1 MGIRTANIGVWNQPR
16 PRSARDFL
24 LVLAKR
30 SAWGILI
37 YSVISAAVWL
47 TGYAPSY
54 SGIGEYLRAA
64 FSIGSIFSISFYFTC
79 AFPWYFLGPLIHTYP
94 SSVRYPITAVTG
106 AVGACLGLTI
116 SMEICSR
123 IPGFEFVPPPR
134 LHSLLGGEAVAG
146 AVLAIIIGA
155 FRKLQEE
162 VRRAE
167 AMAHEKEMRESLLA
181 EAAAKA
187 QAAALQA
194 QINPHFFFN
203 TLNTLSSLIPAD
215 PEAAQEI
222 VGRLADM
229 FRYTLACARAESVTL
244 AQELE
249 FTENYLHLE
258 QARFRERLRV
268 SMPEGEF
275 GDIRLPGLSLQ
286 PLVENAIKHGVSQ
299 RVEGGDVRVAVRR
312 NGTCCSI
319 DVSSPASGP
328 SESGPFFRDGHALE
342 NVRDR
347 LKLFAG
353 DQANV
358 DIGREGPARVRVS
371 LVLPK

>member
-16 PRSARDFL
+16 PRTARDFL

-37 YSVISAAVWL
+37 YSVISAIVWL
-47 TGYAPSY
+47 TGHAPSY
-54 SGIGEYLRAA
+54 SGVGEYLWAA
-64 FSIGSIFSISFYFTC
+64 ISIGSIFSLSFYFTC
-79 AFPWYFLGPLIHTYP
+79 AFPWYFIGPSMHTYP
-94 SSVRYPITAVTG
+94 SSVRYPITAVIG

-116 SMEICSR
+116 SLELCSR
-123 IPGFEFVPPPR
+123 IPGVEVIPPPH
-134 LHSLLGGEAVAG
+134 LQSLLGGEAAAG
-146 AVLAIIIGA
+146 AVIAIVIGA
-155 FRKLQEE
+155 FRKLQED
-162 VRRAE
+162 VRRGE
-167 AMAHEKEMRESLLA
+167 LMAHEKEMRESLLS

-222 VGRLADM
+222 VGRLANM

-249 FTENYLHLE
+249 FTENYLRLE

-286 PLVENAIKHGVSQ
+286 PLVENAIKYGVSQ
-299 RVEGGDVRVAVRR
+299 RVEGGDVQVAVRR
-312 NGTCCSI
+312 NGTSYSI
-319 DVSSPASGP
+319 DVSSPAVGIA
-328 SESGPFFRDGHALE
+328 ESRSFFRSGHALE

-353 DQANV
+353 EGASV
-358 DIGREGPARVRVS
+358 DIGREDPARVCVS